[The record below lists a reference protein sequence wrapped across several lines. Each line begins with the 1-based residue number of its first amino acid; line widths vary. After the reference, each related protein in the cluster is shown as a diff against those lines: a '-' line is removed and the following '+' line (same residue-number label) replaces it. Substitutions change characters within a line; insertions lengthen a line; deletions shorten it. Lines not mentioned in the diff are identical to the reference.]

1 MSERDLLM
9 IPGPIAFDPA
19 VLRALA
25 MPTLSHVSPEFIE
38 IFGETLANT
47 RSAFLAP
54 DGQPFVIAATGTFAL
69 EFAAANLVEP
79 GDRVLEVNT
88 GYFSDRMAST
98 VERHGGAVTQ
108 VRAQVVGGV
117 PTLEA
122 IEAEL
127 KTGTYKVCMMTQV
140 DTSTGVLLDVRS
152 VAALCS
158 RYGALSVVDGV
169 CATAGEEFRQTD
181 WGVDVCV
188 TASQKA
194 FGVPPGLALAVV
206 SPRAMAAYDAR
217 KSLVRSYYADIGEW
231 LPIMRA
237 YEERRAAYFGTPP
250 VNLIYAL
257 RESLRQI
264 MAEGM
269 EARFDRH
276 RAIARAFRAAWKAM
290 GLRLVPLTDEI
301 TANTMSAVYY
311 PEGVDMG
318 VLAKVKSEGVVLAAG
333 LHPAIRTRYFR
344 VGHMGTTRVTEAL
357 ATIGA
362 IEKSLLA
369 AGHTSEAGAGVAA
382 ALASFAG
389 KA

>member
-1 MSERDLLM
+1 
-9 IPGPIAFDPA
+9 
-19 VLRALA
+19 
-25 MPTLSHVSPEFIE
+25 
-38 IFGETLANT
+38 
-47 RSAFLAP
+47 
-54 DGQPFVIAATGTFAL
+54 
-69 EFAAANLVEP
+69 
-79 GDRVLEVNT
+79 
-88 GYFSDRMAST
+88 
-98 VERHGGAVTQ
+98 
-108 VRAQVVGGV
+108 
-117 PTLEA
+117 
-122 IEAEL
+122 
-127 KTGTYKVCMMTQV
+127 
-140 DTSTGVLLDVRS
+140 
-152 VAALCS
+152 
-158 RYGALSVVDGV
+158 
-169 CATAGEEFRQTD
+169 
-181 WGVDVCV
+181 
-188 TASQKA
+188 
-194 FGVPPGLALAVV
+194 
-206 SPRAMAAYDAR
+206 
-217 KSLVRSYYADIGEW
+217 
-231 LPIMRA
+231 
-237 YEERRAAYFGTPP
+237 
-250 VNLIYAL
+250 
-257 RESLRQI
+257 